1 MKNKLILPFLCTL
14 CALFLAACGGQKAAE
29 SDSATTATADAVT
42 STIQQAGA
50 KLLTTDIPPERI
62 EGTPMPINV
71 PNVITAPREAP
82 RLMVPEGTELLSLNK
97 PVTSSDDFPVI
108 GDLDWIT
115 DGDKEA
121 GEGFY
126 VELMGGMQ
134 WVQIDLEQSA
144 SIAAVWVWHF
154 HSQLRVYHN
163 VIIQISDDPEFK
175 TGVTTIYNND
185 QTNASGLGRGT
196 DRPFIT
202 SRFGLLVDAKGTQ
215 GRYVRLYSN
224 GNTSGD
230 ANHYI
235 EVEVYGTP
243 L

>member
-1 MKNKLILPFLCTL
+1 MKIHIAILAVVFASITSAHADRV
-14 CALFLAACGGQKAAE
+14 ALE
-29 SDSATTATADAVT
+29 TE
-42 STIQQAGA
+42 
-50 KLLTTDIPPERI
+50 IPPERL

-71 PNVITAPREAP
+71 RNVIPAPRQAP
-82 RLMVPEGTELLSLNK
+82 RLMVPAGTELLSSGK

-108 GDLDWIT
+108 GELEWIT
-115 DGDKEA
+115 DGDKDA

-126 VELMGGMQ
+126 VELMGGLQ

-144 SIAAVWVWHF
+144 AIAAVWVWHF
-154 HSQLRVYHN
+154 HSQHRVYHD
-163 VIIQISDDPEFK
+163 VVIQISNDPEFK

-185 QTNASGLGRGT
+185 QTNSSGLGRGS
-196 DRPFIT
+196 DRPFVT
-202 SRFGLLVDAKGTQ
+202 SRFGLLVDAKGEE